1 MARLDA
7 RRPMVFGRS
16 GGLRMEIP
24 DGLTN
29 DVEAALSVVDQL
41 PILVAGLEGPD
52 FVVQLANGATRAAV
66 RGVDLLGAPIGEAVA
81 ALDSQTLGDRLREV
95 YRTGVP
101 FAGEEWRMELP
112 GPDGE
117 VSERFITFT
126 YSPWR
131 FPDGTMRGVVAFA
144 EDSTEAVLARRA
156 ADAEST
162 ELRKQYE
169 HARQTLTAL
178 QEVLLPAELPVL
190 PRIDLSARYLLAERD
205 TAAGGDWFDAVVL
218 DDGRVALAVG
228 DVVGHG
234 MHASAT
240 MGQLRSVLSAYL
252 HDSADPAEAVTRL
265 DRFAER
271 IASAA
276 AATVCAAILDP
287 DTGDMTYCTAGH
299 PPPLIASTARTG
311 QARFVEPSGGSPLG
325 TGGAYQIAHDRLEY
339 GDVLL
344 LYTDGIIERPDR
356 EPVQAT
362 LELLTVTG
370 TAAAGRAFTLTVPTR
385 ASERVTEQVLELLTR
400 ITGHSDDIT
409 LFAAQRRHPVEPFTR
424 TAPAVAQFVR
434 QWRVDFDEWLHDLDV
449 DPIQA
454 LGVSHAL
461 VEMTTNAVE
470 HAYSDAADPGEMTM
484 SAVLHD
490 TGVLEVSVRDTG
502 IWRQSARPTSEDRG
516 HGLAL
521 AGSMVDH
528 LAIDHDDSGTT
539 GVCRTRLTR
548 PPALVALARQTQ
560 PAADSEF
567 SAILDGDRLL
577 VSGSVDITTAPDL
590 ERSLRNHMQ
599 HATRSLTVDMS
610 QVTHLASAGVQIL
623 AQAIRRSAD
632 LILYARP
639 GSPAQHVLVLT
650 RLPHTTGND

>member
-1 MARLDA
+1 
-7 RRPMVFGRS
+7 
-16 GGLRMEIP
+16 MEIP

-41 PILVAGLEGPD
+41 PILVAGVNGPD
-52 FVVQLANGATRAAV
+52 FVVKLANAATRA
-66 RGVDLLGAPIGEAVA
+66 
-81 ALDSQTLGDRLREV
+81 TLGGANFLGEPLIQTVGGLAAQMHIDRLREV

-112 GPDGE
+112 GPNGE
-117 VSERFITFT
+117 VSERFLTFT

-131 FPDGTMRGVVAFA
+131 FPDGTMRGVVAIA
-144 EDSTEAVLARRA
+144 EDNTETVLARRA
-156 ADAEST
+156 AEAESA
-162 ELRKQYE
+162 ELRKQYA
-169 HARQTLTAL
+169 HARQTLIAL
-178 QEVLLPAELPVL
+178 QELLLPAELPVL

-234 MHASAT
+234 VHASAT

-271 IASAA
+271 IPAAS
-276 AATVCAAILDP
+276 AATVCAAILEP
-287 DTGDMTYCTAGH
+287 DTGELTYCTAGH

-325 TGGAYQIAHDRLEY
+325 TDGAYQTARDRLDY

-344 LYTDGIIERPDR
+344 LYTNGIVERPDR

-409 LFAAQRRHPVEPFTR
+409 LFAAHRRHPVEPFVR
-424 TAPAVAQFVR
+424 TGPARARTVR
-434 QWRVDFDEWLHDLDV
+434 EWRVDLDDWLHELDV

-461 VEMTTNAVE
+461 VEMTTNVVE
-470 HAYSDAADPGEMTM
+470 HAYPGAADTGNMTVT
-484 SAVLHD
+484 AVLQD
-490 TGVLEVSVRDTG
+490 TGVLEVAVRDTG
-502 IWRQSARPTSEDRG
+502 IWKEPARDPSTERG

-521 AGSMVDH
+521 AGFMVDH
-528 LAIDHDDSGTT
+528 LTIDHDDSGTT

-548 PPALVALARQTQ
+548 PPSLLVLARQSQ

-567 SAILDGDRLL
+567 RAVLDGDRLL
-577 VSGSVDITTAPDL
+577 ISGPVDITTAPDL

-599 HATRSLTVDMS
+599 HTTRSLTVDMS

-632 LILYARP
+632 LTLYARP